1 MPDQI
6 AIWRYH
12 AAFSDAP
19 LGIHGTLWVTPSTI
33 PGMLLRDAD
42 NSIWFGFKGDAHVLV
57 LSMHSGPL
65 FDPVGTIPVIG
76 ATVGGAWASWIERC
90 DRTIT
95 PLLAAAISRYPVG
108 DSAGPRLWP
117 LDARGYR
124 KTEAMLDELS
134 RRRMF
139 VHRSTGFFNY

>member
-12 AAFSDAP
+12 AAFSNAP
-19 LGIHGTLWVTPSTI
+19 LGIPGTLWVTPSTI

-57 LSMHSGPL
+57 LSMHAVLCST
-65 FDPVGTIPVIG
+65 PVGTIPVIG
-76 ATVGGAWASWIERC
+76 ATVGGAWPSWIERC
-90 DRTIT
+90 DRAIT
-95 PLLAAAISRYPVG
+95 PLLAAAIPRYPVG

-124 KTEAMLDELS
+124 KTEAVLDVLS

-139 VHRSTGFFNY
+139 VHRFTGFFNY